1 MGRVN
6 ITHKLLSFI
15 NPPKILAYVRHLN
28 RASKYSKGKMEP
40 VYLALAT
47 MWTNNGLLGVEQ
59 VLSTLID
66 PKNPYRRIYNNI
78 LLNINS
84 SQLIGLLLHVYR
96 GNKLPDSL
104 F

>member
-1 MGRVN
+1 
-6 ITHKLLSFI
+6 
-15 NPPKILAYVRHLN
+15 
-28 RASKYSKGKMEP
+28 MEP

-47 MWTNNGLLGVEQ
+47 MWTNKGLLKIDN

-78 LLNINS
+78 LLNINGS
-84 SQLIGLLLHVYR
+84 SLIVLLLHVYR
-96 GNKLPDSL
+96 GNALPSNL